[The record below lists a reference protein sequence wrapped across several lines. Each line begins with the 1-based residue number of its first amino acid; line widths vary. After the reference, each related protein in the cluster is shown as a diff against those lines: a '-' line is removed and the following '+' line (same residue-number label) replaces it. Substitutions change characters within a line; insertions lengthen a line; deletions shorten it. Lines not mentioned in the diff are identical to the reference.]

1 MSTFAVLDAYSK
13 LRREVSRIGAL
24 RLKDNDLGLK
34 QMVVLY
40 HLMDGPRTMSELAEL
55 AQSDK
60 GSASRTVDALSRAGW
75 VKRVDD
81 EGDRRKR
88 VICLTAKGRQ
98 KAAKAQEVR
107 KYIGLSLEE
116 TLTAKE
122 RAALATL
129 LDKVSKHLI
138 QKRKV

>member
-13 LRREVSRIGAL
+13 LRREVSRIGSV

-34 QMVVLY
+34 QMVILY

-60 GSASRTVDALSRAGW
+60 SSATRTVDALARAGW
-75 VKRVDD
+75 VKRGDD

-107 KYIGLSLEE
+107 QYIGLSLEE

-122 RAALATL
+122 REALATL
-129 LDKVSKHLI
+129 LDKVSNNLL